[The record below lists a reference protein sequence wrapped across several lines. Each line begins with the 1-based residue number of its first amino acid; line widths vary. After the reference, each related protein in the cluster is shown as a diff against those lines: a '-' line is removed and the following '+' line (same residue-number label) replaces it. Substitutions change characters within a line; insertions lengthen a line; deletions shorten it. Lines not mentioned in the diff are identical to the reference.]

1 MKIYIQTHGIT
12 DKWTNRRVDN
22 YTSKLTDRKDGQ
34 TNKQAKILWYNK
46 TTSDLRAVKEKIY
59 HKEGICIL

>member
-1 MKIYIQTHGIT
+1 M
-12 DKWTNRRVDN
+12 DN